1 MQVLLQLAK
10 VEPIVRKVKTMQVI
24 AVAQRIILLPHLT
37 LIRWLR
43 VKSKKVKS
51 RRHQRSLHDAVPSR

>member
-1 MQVLLQLAK
+1 MQVLLQPAK

-24 AVAQRIILLPHLT
+24 AVAQRITLLPHLT

-43 VKSKKVKS
+43 VKSRKAKS
-51 RRHQRSLHDAVPSR
+51 RRHRRSLHGAVPSR